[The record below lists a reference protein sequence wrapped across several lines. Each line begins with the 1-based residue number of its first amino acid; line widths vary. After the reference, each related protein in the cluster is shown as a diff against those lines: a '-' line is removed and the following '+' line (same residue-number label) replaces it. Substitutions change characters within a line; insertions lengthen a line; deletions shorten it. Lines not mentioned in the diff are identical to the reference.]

1 MQTVEEVGGSLG
13 IMDFMKLTA
22 VELRKVDERQLRET
36 EDSVRRKIH
45 DNRMEFYLSASV
57 KTGQQQNLR
66 KSLAR
71 VMTVLNERRRQV
83 SAKGG
88 KK

>member
-1 MQTVEEVGGSLG
+1 
-13 IMDFMKLTA
+13 MDIMKLTA
-22 VELRKVDERQLRET
+22 AELRKVEERQLRET
-36 EDSVRRKIH
+36 EDTVRRKLH

-71 VMTVLNERRRQV
+71 VLTVMNERKRQNP
-83 SAKGG
+83 AKGG

>member
-1 MQTVEEVGGSLG
+1 
-13 IMDFMKLTA
+13 MDITKLTA
-22 VELRKVDERQLRET
+22 VELRKVEERQLRET
-36 EDSVRRKIH
+36 EDAIRRKLH
-45 DNRMEFYLSASV
+45 ENRMEFFLSASV

-71 VMTVLNERRRQV
+71 VLTIAGERKRQNP
-83 SAKGG
+83 AKGG